1 MPGRLTSHDDR
12 ALLAPLPRKVWELS
26 VLLILLALGVF
37 MVFCVR
43 FRDGLK
49 RSPTVQ
55 IGVGAILGGAIGN
68 IVDRIQHLWVV
79 DFNRFKTIWPNIFN
93 FADLAITVG
102 VVVIIPG
109 SLNAERVARR
119 ASLE

>member
-1 MPGRLTSHDDR
+1 MFESSP
-12 ALLAPLPRKVWELS
+12 
-26 VLLILLALGVF
+26 VLLILLAIGVLMIF
-37 MVFCVR
+37 AYT

-79 DFNRFKTIWPNIFN
+79 DFIDFKTIWPNIFN
-93 FADLAITVG
+93 FADSAITVG
-102 VVVIIPG
+102 VVVLILG
-109 SLNAERVARR
+109 SLSAERVARR